1 MLFSWIRC
9 TNHNLNVYYII
20 TVFLTFTAIKVT
32 YPTKKNKRSLNLN
45 FDLLLKEGEKKRI
58 QSLVKCWEEISD

>member
-32 YPTKKNKRSLNLN
+32 YPKKKKKLKLEFRSLV
-45 FDLLLKEGEKKRI
+45 EGRRKKRI